1 MTLNWDNPLA
11 APISRVQSRPEQ
23 DRNKS
28 VTLIMDET
36 VDQGE
41 AVEQVEKNNTELSL
55 EYPASDTQ
63 FVQSLTFGDSANDS
77 DSGSQRR
84 ATHPTQETTSLAQT
98 PPATLKASSSARR
111 REPGESK
118 PFTPMKPI
126 NSEDKRVI
134 NGLGDINQLAPFKY
148 PWAWEFFINANKNH
162 WTPLDIN
169 MAQDV
174 HDYHHKLKPE
184 ERHVY
189 ENVLAYLTTS
199 DILAMRN
206 IGLAVMEKMTAPEL
220 QIYQARQVYEEALHC
235 FKEGTEVLTPRGWV
249 DFRTLIESET
259 VAQYCED
266 GTIEFVKPLGITRDY
281 FEGDLIR
288 FSSSVYESVVTPNH
302 RCVALDTRNDNK
314 LVIQTA
320 EQISVHNKN
329 IPVAGRLNASSTA
342 SLSWLERLAIAYQA
356 DGTLLNSQS
365 NDFTGTGYRFHF
377 KREDKIERLETILNH
392 LDLQYSKYTCADTST
407 RFDIPKQN
415 LELVKDFSWVNFEAI
430 SYAWIREFIDELM
443 NWDGSRSSDMLRY
456 VTTNQRCYDVVM
468 ALGVMADYRC
478 GVHKAET
485 SAGNPAWT
493 INFVD
498 RPYVSGRTIE
508 KTTETY
514 SGYVYSVGV
523 PSTMLVVRYND
534 KVTVSGNTWT
544 YQHCIETIG
553 LDQSEIY
560 NRYRVVP
567 EINQKIQ
574 IANRRLNAVMRSD
587 IDLRHPD
594 DLQEFVLSYAFFSG
608 IFEGCWFYNGFSPIF
623 ALQRRG
629 LMKGT
634 AEQLQYIMRD
644 EVMHCSFGIR
654 VVRQIM
660 QEENVQLDPRDIRDM
675 WDEAE
680 AAEVAYSQFL
690 LPTPIL
696 GYSQQDHHE
705 QFRFIA
711 NRRAR
716 SLGME
721 EPFPGAKNALPW
733 LDEQSNMRKEKNF
746 FETRVTE
753 YQTGGALKW
762 E

>member
-1 MTLNWDNPLA
+1 MMLNWDDPLSTPTSKVNGSKLTGTMPAFLNDPTVAVDSSEFHAETQVAIESSTQQKTVTTAVTGA
-11 APISRVQSRPEQ
+11 ASLPL
-23 DRNKS
+23 N
-28 VTLIMDET
+28 
-36 VDQGE
+36 GE
-41 AVEQVEKNNTELSL
+41 AVTKV
-55 EYPASDTQ
+55 
-63 FVQSLTFGDSANDS
+63 
-77 DSGSQRR
+77 
-84 ATHPTQETTSLAQT
+84 
-98 PPATLKASSSARR
+98 SSSRVR
-111 REPGESK
+111 PTVQNEPFK
-118 PFTPMKPI
+118 PQQPVRA
-126 NSEDKRVI
+126 EDKRVI
-134 NGLGDINQLAPFKY
+134 NGSGDINQLAPFKY

-174 HDYHHKLKPE
+174 HDYHHNLKPE

-249 DFRTLIESET
+249 DFRTLSEGET
-259 VAQYCED
+259 VAQYDEE
-266 GTIEFVKPLGITRDY
+266 GTIAFVKPLGITRDY

-302 RCVALDTRNDNK
+302 RCVAFDTRNGNK

-320 EQISVHNKN
+320 EEISVHNKS
-329 IPVAGRLNASSTA
+329 IPVAGRLTTQSTA

-392 LDLQYSKYTCADTST
+392 LDVRYTKYTCADDST
-407 RFDIPKQN
+407 RFDIPKQS

-456 VTTNQRCYDVVM
+456 VTTNQACYDVVM

-478 GVHKAET
+478 GVYKAET
-485 SAGNPAWT
+485 SAGNPVWT

-498 RPYVSGRTIE
+498 RPYVNGRTIE
-508 KTTETY
+508 KTTEAY
-514 SGYVYSVGV
+514 RGYVYSVGV

-553 LDQSEIY
+553 LDQAEIY

-567 EINQKIQ
+567 EINGKIQ
-574 IANRRLNAVMRSD
+574 LANRRLNDALRPD
-587 IDLRHPD
+587 IDLKNRD
-594 DLQEFVLSYAFFSG
+594 DLHDFVLSYTFFAG

-634 AEQLQYIMRD
+634 GEQLQYIMRD
-644 EVMHCSFGIR
+644 EVLHCSFGIR

-660 QEENVQLDPRDIRDM
+660 QEENVTLDPQAVRQM

-680 AAEVAYSQFL
+680 AAEINYSKYL

-696 GYSQQDHHE
+696 GYSAQDHQE

-716 SLGME
+716 QLGLD
-721 EPFPGAKNALPW
+721 EPFPGAQNALPW

-762 E
+762 D